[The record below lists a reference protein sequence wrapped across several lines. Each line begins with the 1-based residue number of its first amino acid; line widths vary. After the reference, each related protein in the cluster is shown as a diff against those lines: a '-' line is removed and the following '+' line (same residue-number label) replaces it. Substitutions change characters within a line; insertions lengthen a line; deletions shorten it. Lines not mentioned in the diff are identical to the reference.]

1 MMEGTLLTGLNNYG
15 TGEGNSEI
23 IGKQGGDMPRQ
34 ARLDAPGTL
43 HHIMIRGIEKR
54 RIVDDDQDREQFVN
68 RMGQVALETET
79 KILAWSLRHCYQIWR
94 SDFNPFK

>member
-1 MMEGTLLTGLNNYG
+1 MTGLNNYG

-23 IGKQGGDMPRQ
+23 IGKKGGDMPRQ

-54 RIVDDDQDREQFVN
+54 RIVDDNQDREQFVN
-68 RMGQVALETET
+68 RRVQKQLIRQVYMANFVG
-79 KILAWSLRHCYQIWR
+79 IGGVG
-94 SDFNPFK
+94 